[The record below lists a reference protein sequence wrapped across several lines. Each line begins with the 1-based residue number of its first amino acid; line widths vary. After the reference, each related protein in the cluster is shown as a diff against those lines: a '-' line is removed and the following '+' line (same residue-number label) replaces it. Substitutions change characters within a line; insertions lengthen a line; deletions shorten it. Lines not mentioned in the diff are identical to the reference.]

1 MAPKKQPMP
10 KGSKPKP
17 KKDSNAAAPPQ
28 GQPGQQ
34 QQPQQQQ
41 PGGAGFLPPGACLT
55 SRNRRNAFE
64 NEFEPHFEVPT
75 RMRHMPIPL
84 VEAVNDFHFAMMN
97 DTPRNEFYYG
107 LLKQHITPETG
118 VLEIGAGSGL
128 LSMMAAKLGAKW
140 VVAVEGSDDM
150 ARLARRNV
158 YENGLQDKV
167 TVLCMM
173 STDLQVKDLPARP
186 DVLVSEIFGTLLLGE
201 SAHDYIEDIR
211 KRVLKPDARII
222 PSHGVQYAVPIEC
235 PTLESITSIGEWNG
249 LNLRHVNAV
258 KDTASTVFTKKYGF
272 RMSSVPFRKLAK
284 PLPVVSLDFHTCK
297 RKDIKRVHTYD
308 MTPTASGTVN
318 AMLLYWESTDG
329 DFVMSTDP
337 DATRDNFP
345 RDMQWGQALQLID
358 GGNEE
363 LPVDFKV
370 EEGVAFN
377 AKCRSSNDGVLL
389 QFTLTHKKAPAP
401 AAAAADADSKP
412 ASKHADPAA
421 AAADEPSTTE

>member
-1 MAPKKQPMP
+1 MP
-10 KGSKPKP
+10 KGSKPTKP
-17 KKDSNAAAPPQ
+17 AAKKDA
-28 GQPGQQ
+28 Q
-34 QQPQQQQ
+34 QQPLPPPEGQ
-41 PGGAGFLPPGACLT
+41 PPSAGSGNAGFLPPGACLT

-64 NEFEPHFEVPT
+64 NDFEPHFEVPE
-75 RMRHMPIPL
+75 RMRQMPIPL

-107 LLKQHITPETG
+107 LLKQHITPESG

-173 STDLQVKDLPARP
+173 STDLTVKDLPGRP
-186 DVLVSEIFGTLLLGE
+186 DILVSEIFGTLLLGE

-211 KRVLKPDARII
+211 KRVLKPDARIL
-222 PSHGVQYAVPIEC
+222 PRHGVQYAVPIEC

-284 PLPVVSLDFHTCK
+284 PLPVVTLDFHNNK
-297 RKDIKRVHTYD
+297 RKDIRRVQTLD
-308 MTPTASGTVN
+308 MTPTESGTVN
-318 AMLLYWESTDG
+318 AMLLFWESTDG
-329 DFVMSTDP
+329 EFSMSTDP

-358 GGNEE
+358 GGNEP
-363 LPVDFKV
+363 LPKDFKV
-370 EEGVAFN
+370 VQGETVAV
-377 AKCRSSNDGVLL
+377 KCRSSNDGVLL
-389 QFTLTHKKAPAP
+389 QFTLTHKKTSQKPETAAEKKDEGAKPE
-401 AAAAADADSKP
+401 AAAAGDA
-412 ASKHADPAA
+412 AQAKHADPSAEA
-421 AAADEPSTTE
+421 PAE